1 MGGTRQCGIRKAYER
16 LAYYLV
22 IVVVGAA
29 PTIFCIIYV
38 FPNEMAVA
46 VAEARSSCAYVYV

>member
-22 IVVVGAA
+22 IVVVGAG

-38 FPNEMAVA
+38 FTNEMAVA
-46 VAEARSSCAYVYV
+46 VAEARCSCAYVYV

>member
-22 IVVVGAA
+22 IVVVGSG

-46 VAEARSSCAYVYV
+46 VTEARSSCAYVYV